1 MLLQLLS
8 LVSYRSNLN
17 KLKQNNFLG
26 FGGHHMDKQNPHSNV
41 EYENLLTNL
50 VPLLKS
56 LTAKS
61 LIIWMHQNPIIETS
75 VPGAISQ
82 NPTNRKYDGYNV
94 LARRLLKYI

>member
-1 MLLQLLS
+1 
-8 LVSYRSNLN
+8 
-17 KLKQNNFLG
+17 
-26 FGGHHMDKQNPHSNV
+26 MDKQNPHSNV

-94 LARRLLKYI
+94 LARRLLKYVEDVKINFENYSIDR